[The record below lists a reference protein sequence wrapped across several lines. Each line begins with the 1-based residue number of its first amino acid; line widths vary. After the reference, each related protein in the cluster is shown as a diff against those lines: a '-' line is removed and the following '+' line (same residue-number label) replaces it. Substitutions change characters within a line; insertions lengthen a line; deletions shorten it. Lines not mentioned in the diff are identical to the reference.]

1 MGASQTV
8 TLFYAGAAAATGDTY
23 LTFTQTLTEV
33 LPTPPLPRRSIYRS
47 TWPTEEDRMA
57 AYSVVMQNQTIAG
70 ASTLVFIRAAAAAS
84 SRASYIRILR
94 AWCSQEASETSQQ
107 LGVALGQ
114 KVTAFGTYTSTAP
127 VGHAIGSVGSAIAG
141 GTSGAAATS
150 GTDASAEGAGAF
162 TPIIEDRLQQPQR
175 LALDTDAGGVHPAH
189 SRQRHR
195 PQARSPRRPCS
206 TTGPRA

>member
-1 MGASQTV
+1 
-8 TLFYAGAAAATGDTY
+8 
-23 LTFTQTLTEV
+23 
-33 LPTPPLPRRSIYRS
+33 
-47 TWPTEEDRMA
+47 MA

-127 VGHAIGSVGSAIAG
+127 VGHAIGSVASAIAG
-141 GTSGAAATS
+141 GTAGAAATS

-162 TPIIEDRLQQPQR
+162 TPIVEDGFNNLNGWLWIPTQEEYIVLTPDTAI
-175 LALDTDAGGVHPAH
+175 ALKLIAAPTVLDNWTAGV
-189 SRQRHR
+189 
-195 PQARSPRRPCS
+195 
-206 TTGPRA
+206 TFEELN